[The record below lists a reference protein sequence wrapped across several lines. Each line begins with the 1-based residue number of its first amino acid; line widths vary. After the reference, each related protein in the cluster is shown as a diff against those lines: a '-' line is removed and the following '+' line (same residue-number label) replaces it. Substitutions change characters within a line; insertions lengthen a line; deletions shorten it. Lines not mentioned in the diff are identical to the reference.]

1 MPAVGSL
8 PRPRSRWS
16 IRALPPYGLTCLLVA
31 FAATAAV
38 PASAQSRLAS
48 APPPS
53 GGAAPRSARVT
64 FYFGLKRPEAKAR
77 SAFFSMQR
85 PGSPSY
91 RRFMA
96 LGQIAER
103 YGAGAA
109 TRGAFV
115 RDIARLG
122 LTARIDPSGVFARVT
137 GSVGRFERAFGV
149 RIDSVFSN
157 DPNVVVYFVHD
168 NGSLPMPAQLR
179 PLVDDVVATYAH
191 AATPSGTPTA
201 RETSAARKVKRP
213 RNTGT
218 WTRGCGRARATGGY
232 SFGQVRHAYGI
243 DRLGAGNG
251 ASVAILNIGEGV
263 LRADIADN
271 ARCFGYPTLHA
282 RTLLTDGQ
290 SRAFGRSTFEPAE
303 DLDVVRGT
311 APGLRSLEF
320 SQVWLSPQLWFLG
333 VSQVLDAAHLPD
345 SLSISYGECERS
357 IRGRGSSPATRAG
370 ANLMDSLFVRLGLAG
385 VGAYAASGDEGST
398 CAGRP
403 FQGVAW
409 PASSPYVTAVGGS
422 RLTLNR
428 ANQRTGEVAWND
440 LKWLSP
446 SRGGGAGGGGYSIA
460 SPRPPFQD
468 GLRLTGKTRAV
479 PDVAAVAS
487 NLPGWPVVFAHH
499 WVIDGGTSGATPL
512 IATATA
518 ILSADQR
525 RHGQPPIGP
534 PDGLFYELAGQ
545 QPSSFWDIV
554 HGDNRYLSRVPWF
567 RAKRGYD
574 LASGLGIPRFSVLA
588 SRLPRPAPSDS
599 AR

>member
-1 MPAVGSL
+1 M
-8 PRPRSRWS
+8 
-16 IRALPPYGLTCLLVA
+16 
-31 FAATAAV
+31 AAV
-38 PASAQSRLAS
+38 PSSGQSRS
-48 APPPS
+48 AAAPAPS
-53 GGAAPRSARVT
+53 GGAAPRSARIT

-77 SAFFSMQR
+77 SAFFSVQR
-85 PGSPSY
+85 PGSSSY
-91 RRFMA
+91 RRFMTP
-96 LGQIAER
+96 GQIAQR
-103 YGAGAA
+103 YGAEAA
-109 TRGAFV
+109 TRRAFV

-149 RIDSVFSN
+149 RIDSIFSN
-157 DPNVVVYFVHD
+157 APNVLVYFVHD
-168 NGSLPMPAQLR
+168 NRSLPLPVELR

-191 AATPSGTPTA
+191 AATPSGKPTARATSGRSTPTA
-201 RETSAARKVKRP
+201 REIRPARKPKRP

-218 WTRGCGRARATGGY
+218 WTRGCKQARATGGY
-232 SFGQVRHAYGI
+232 SFGQVRHAYAI
-243 DRLGAGNG
+243 NRLGASNG

-263 LRADIADN
+263 LKADIADN

-290 SRAFGRSTFEPAE
+290 GKAFGRSTFEPAE
-303 DLDVVRGT
+303 DLDVVRGI

-333 VSQVLDAAHLPD
+333 ASQVLDAAQLPD
-345 SLSISYGECERS
+345 SLSISYAECERS

-370 ANLMDSLFVRLGLAG
+370 ADLMDSLFVRLGLAG
-385 VGAYAASGDEGST
+385 VGSYAASGDEGST

-403 FQGVAW
+403 FKGVAW
-409 PASSPYVTAVGGS
+409 PAASPYVTAVGGS

-428 ANQRTGEVAWND
+428 DNQRTGEVAWND

-446 SRGGGAGGGGYSIA
+446 SQGGGAGGGGYSIA

-512 IATATA
+512 IATAMA

-525 RHGQPPIGP
+525 RHGQPTIGP
-534 PDGLFYELAGQ
+534 PNGLFYELAGDR
-545 QPSSFWDIV
+545 PSSFWDIV
-554 HGDNRYLSRVPWF
+554 HGNNRYLSRVPWF

-574 LASGLGIPRFSVLA
+574 LASGLGVPKFSVLA
-588 SRLPRPAPSDS
+588 SRLPRPAPSES